1 MPPSEFRGFRPRRV
15 PAPEVA
21 RLRKYKHR
29 KALALCGGTGRGVV
43 SVLQFQH
50 AMVRLTVV
58 LHAPAPQALGILD
71 ALRTLMRATRL
82 EPGCL
87 ECQAWTTQ
95 DEDDPCRT
103 EVHYEERWSTE
114 RSIERRVRSES
125 FTKVLELLEGSVK
138 PPVVEFDFVSRH
150 QGLEYVEAVR
160 RAAK

>member
-1 MPPSEFRGFRPRRV
+1 
-15 PAPEVA
+15 
-21 RLRKYKHR
+21 
-29 KALALCGGTGRGVV
+29 
-43 SVLQFQH
+43 
-50 AMVRLTVV
+50 MVRLTVV
-58 LHAPAPQALGILD
+58 LHAPARRAPGMLD

-82 EPGCL
+82 EPGCV
-87 ECQAWTTQ
+87 ECHAWATP
-95 DEDDPCRT
+95 DEDDPFRT

-114 RSIERRVRSES
+114 PSIERRVRSES